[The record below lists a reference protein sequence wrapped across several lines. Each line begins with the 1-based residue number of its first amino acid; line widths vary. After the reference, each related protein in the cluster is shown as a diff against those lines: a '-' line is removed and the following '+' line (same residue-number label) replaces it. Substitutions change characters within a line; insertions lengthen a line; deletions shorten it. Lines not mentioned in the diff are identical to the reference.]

1 MKYLLVL
8 FILLSVSI
16 VSAEITYEISW
27 DEDDI
32 VNGKNFKIKVI
43 VNAEDDELYDG
54 KLWIENDGK
63 IISDVYDSKEDE
75 WKSSYYY
82 VNEYFEGL
90 GEVQRVKLRI
100 DEDYRDFDGD
110 AYIHFRIRDEEEI
123 KEEIEILKKDEG
135 TEIHGD
141 DKDSESIVEEQIQE
155 VIIEPISLG
164 TKVGNAGKGSKDPS
178 GTIEKDINTE
188 NIVYESKGLKI
199 IEYSVYGFAILCVLL
214 CVLVM
219 WRKLD

>member
-178 GTIEKDINTE
+178 GTIEKDI
-188 NIVYESKGLKI
+188 
-199 IEYSVYGFAILCVLL
+199 
-214 CVLVM
+214 
-219 WRKLD
+219 